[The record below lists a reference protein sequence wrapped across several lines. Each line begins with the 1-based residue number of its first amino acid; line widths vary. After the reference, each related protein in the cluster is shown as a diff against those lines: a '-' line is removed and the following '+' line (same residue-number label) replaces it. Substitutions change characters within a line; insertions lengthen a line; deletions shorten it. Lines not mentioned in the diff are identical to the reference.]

1 MTYPFGADRAELEK
15 AFTLPSVPPA
25 SEPERVSKARELSES
40 DRAVALFEHPD
51 H

>member
-15 AFTLPSVPPA
+15 AFSLPTVQADAA
-25 SEPERVSKARELSES
+25 SAPDSERQEPIES
-40 DRAVALFEHPD
+40 DRAVALFEHPE